1 MKNEDTPK
9 INVMDEVFRSIH
21 ENEHIGSEE
30 FNQEILTTNPA
41 EVDDQYGGQVFTVVH
56 GDKNDINLS
65 LIHSQTF
72 VNFQRS
78 QGIRDLMAKAGFLY
92 DYYDDGRLKDV
103 KFPDPKRLAKACE
116 LNGIEI
122 QFLDQASGIGSI
134 PETEYG
140 KTVSDGKHPVGVSSL
155 KYYEHDIKVDHLPAV
170 IVLKDKL
177 PEIFN
182 PNNKIITNEN
192 ESIAQIYDIFTNSV
206 CEAIFLLLE
215 NRFNNLFDFY
225 IKESTNKILGL
236 GSDANRREEF
246 SSNLK
251 ATIFHNLDSLQIK
264 YPK

>member
-1 MKNEDTPK
+1 
-9 INVMDEVFRSIH
+9 MDEVFRSIH

-41 EVDDQYGGQVFTVVH
+41 EVDDQYGGQVFTLFH
-56 GDKNDINLS
+56 GDKNAENVDLFINQG
-65 LIHSQTF
+65 QTL
-72 VNFQRS
+72 NDFQRS

-155 KYYEHDIKVDHLPAV
+155 KYYEHDIKIDHLPAV

-182 PNNKIITNEN
+182 PNNRIIANEN
-192 ESIAQIYDIFTNSV
+192 ESIARIYDIFTNSV
-206 CEAIFLLLE
+206 CEAISSLLE
-215 NRFNNLFDFY
+215 NNYKMFDYY
-225 IKESTNKILGL
+225 INEICTNKILGL

>member
-1 MKNEDTPK
+1 
-9 INVMDEVFRSIH
+9 MDEVFRSIH

-41 EVDDQYGGQVFTVVH
+41 EVDDQYGGQVFTVFH
-56 GDKNDINLS
+56 GDKNDLAEILR
-65 LIHSQTF
+65 IAKAF
-72 VNFQRS
+72 DFERS

-155 KYYEHDIKVDHLPAV
+155 KYYEHDIKIDHLPAV

-206 CEAIFLLLE
+206 CEAISSLLV
-215 NRFNNLFDFY
+215 NNYKKFDYY
-225 IKESTNKILGL
+225 INESTNKILGL

>member
-1 MKNEDTPK
+1 
-9 INVMDEVFRSIH
+9 MDEVFRSSQ

-30 FNQEILTTNPA
+30 FNQEILIRNPA
-41 EVDDQYGGQVFTVVH
+41 EVDDQYGGQVFTVFH
-56 GDKNDINLS
+56 GDNNAENQNLAF
-65 LIHSQTF
+65 IKEGKTF
-72 VNFQRS
+72 NNFQES

-92 DYYDDGRLKDV
+92 EYYDDGRLKDV

-122 QFLDQASGIGSI
+122 KFLDQDSGTGRI

-155 KYYEHDIKVDHLPAV
+155 EYYEHDIKIDHFPAV

-182 PNNKIITNEN
+182 PNNRIIANKN
-192 ESIAQIYDIFTNSV
+192 ESIAQIYDIFTNNV
-206 CEAIFLLLE
+206 CNVIRSLLE
-215 NRFNNLFDFY
+215 NNIERFNY
-225 IKESTNKILGL
+225 IIDEICANNILGL

-246 SSNLK
+246 SSNLR
-251 ATIFHNLDSLQIK
+251 ANIFDNLDSLQIE